1 MNTIIIYAS
10 KTGFTKQ
17 YATWL
22 SEELHATMLDYHQVS
37 REQIQNADCV
47 IFGGS
52 LYAIGIEGVQVI
64 QNYWD
69 LIKEKKLIIYATGA
83 SPWSVKVVE
92 DIVSS
97 NFSVEE
103 RAHLSFYY
111 LRGGFNYKKLP
122 FLDKVKMRLLM
133 MKISMKKKSKRNAD
147 EIGMLAIFKRGMDYT
162 KKSYLQPILEEVRS
176 IKK

>member
-22 SEELHATMLDYHQVS
+22 SEELHASMSDYHQIS
-37 REQIQNADCV
+37 REQIQNSDCV

-52 LYAIGIEGVQVI
+52 LYAIGIEGIQVLRS
-64 QNYWD
+64 NWD
-69 LIKEKKLIIYATGA
+69 LLKEKKLIVFATGA
-83 SPWSVKVVE
+83 SPWSEKVVE
-92 DIVSS
+92 DIVTS
-97 NFSVEE
+97 NFSAEE
-103 RAHLSFYY
+103 RTQLSFYY

-122 FLDKVKMRLLM
+122 FVDKVKMRLLM
-133 MKISMKKKSKRNAD
+133 TKISMKKKSKRNAD
-147 EIGMLAIFKRGMDYT
+147 ETGMLAIFKRGMDYT
-162 KKSYLQPILEEVRS
+162 KKSYLQPILAEVRS